1 MEDGDPQDWRLDVP
15 QDRIDL
21 YLELKERPRS
31 LAAAEARMLVELVD
45 AWRAHE
51 HRKHITLMQALRA
64 LDQPA
69 R

>member
-1 MEDGDPQDWRLDVP
+1 VEDDDPRDWRIDVP

-21 YLELKERPRS
+21 YLELKEQPRS

-51 HRKHITLMQALRA
+51 HRKHIALMQAFRA
-64 LDQPA
+64 LDESA